1 MSCWNNCNIPCYNQC
16 YLPCYNQCYNP
27 GYNQCYNP
35 GYNPC
40 NSVGCN
46 PCCNTYKAIITG
58 GSFTVNPIAT
68 TTATATI
75 TPSDQD
81 CACSTYIWTGT
92 LSSTITTG
100 TTAGFSGTIRK
111 TNNCKPKSI
120 VVNVNIGGV
129 TTPSILV
136 TLPLTT
142 TTPTISTVTTVTT
155 SYTITVTKKC
165 TSSDCGTI
173 TSYYTLDLIE
183 TIAV

>member
-35 GYNPC
+35 CYNPC

-58 GSFTVNPIAT
+58 GNFTVNGST
-68 TTATATI
+68 TITATI

-92 LSSTITTG
+92 LSSTISTNTSSD
-100 TTAGFSGTIRK
+100 FSGTIRK

-120 VVNVNIGGV
+120 VVNVTIGSN
-129 TTPSILV
+129 TTSPVLV

-142 TTPTISTVTTVTT
+142 TPSTITDVPVNSKD
-155 SYTITVTKKC
+155 YKITVTKKC

-173 TSYYTLDLIE
+173 TSYYTIDLKE
-183 TIAV
+183 TSAP

>member
-16 YLPCYNQCYNP
+16 YLPC
-27 GYNQCYNP
+27 YNQCYNP

-58 GSFTVNPIAT
+58 GKFTITTEST
-68 TTATATI
+68 TTITATI
-75 TPSDQD
+75 KPSDQD

-92 LSSTITTG
+92 LSSTITSG
-100 TTAGFSGTIRK
+100 TTSDFSGTIRK

-120 VVNVNIGGV
+120 VVNVTIGTN
-129 TTPSILV
+129 TTSAVLV

-142 TTPTISTVTTVTT
+142 ATPKSTDVNSTD
-155 SYTITVTKKC
+155 YKIIVTKKC

-173 TSYYTLDLIE
+173 TSYYTLDLDE
-183 TIAV
+183 NP